1 MQDERRAGAH
11 TGAFERWVLHGSILV
26 LSPAPCPTSTLS
38 AHPPWQP
45 PPPQAQGRSQKPFRV
60 SEEWELMRSG
70 QVPLQGRGD
79 GRSTAPQTG
88 KKWGARGG
96 WILHWAS
103 RTLP

>member
-1 MQDERRAGAH
+1 
-11 TGAFERWVLHGSILV
+11 
-26 LSPAPCPTSTLS
+26 
-38 AHPPWQP
+38 
-45 PPPQAQGRSQKPFRV
+45 
-60 SEEWELMRSG
+60 MRSG